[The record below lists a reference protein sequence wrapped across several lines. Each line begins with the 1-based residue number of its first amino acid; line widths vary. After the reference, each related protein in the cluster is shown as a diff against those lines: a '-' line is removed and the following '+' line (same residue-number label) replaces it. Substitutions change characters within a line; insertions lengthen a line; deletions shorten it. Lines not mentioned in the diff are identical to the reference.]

1 MSFVLPKR
9 THLVQKAIDPSKLS
23 KKAAAD
29 LLVDGQ
35 PRPELYFHQ
44 RKYDGCHV
52 FIVRSNDGELH
63 KFSRDGKPVNS
74 LGHLDRCLYD
84 LPPGVYFA
92 EAWFPNAE
100 HRVINGTFRRSVA
113 QPELELRFFDVV
125 TLEGFQ
131 EGIERVAYGERR
143 EALEALLYRH
153 CKTEPRILIAHNCFS
168 WEAAELAAHPTDA
181 YDGAVAWNKLSYWY
195 AGAGKEGSAL
205 KIKNIVDLDLEVIG
219 LNQEFDKN
227 GEPKESVGSLVVRFA
242 EGKELSV
249 GSGLTKL
256 ERRAWWLDPLDIK
269 GRIVRVV
276 GMKDS
281 GKGSIR
287 EPRFKGIRWDK
298 TEADH

>member
-9 THLVQKAIDPSKLS
+9 THLVQKAIEPSKLS

-35 PRPELYFHQ
+35 PRSDLYFYQ

-52 FIVRSNDGELH
+52 IIVRTHEGEVL

-74 LGHLDRCLYD
+74 LGHLDSSLAN
-84 LPPGVYFA
+84 LTAGVYFA

-100 HRVINGTFRRSVA
+100 HRVINGTFRRAVA

-125 TLEGFQ
+125 SLEGFQ
-131 EGIERVAYGERR
+131 RGEENVPYGERR
-143 EALEALLYRH
+143 KALEGILYRH
-153 CKTEPRILIAHNCFS
+153 CKTEPRILIAHNCYS

-181 YDGAVAWNKLSYWY
+181 YDGAVAWNKLAPWE
-195 AGAGKEGSAL
+195 AGSGRSGAAI
-205 KIKNIVDLDLEVIG
+205 KIKNIVDLDLEVLHVYEGEGKHAGRLGAIG
-219 LNQEFDKN
+219 
-227 GEPKESVGSLVVRFA
+227 VRFA
-242 EGKELSV
+242 GDTVLRV
-249 GSGLTKL
+249 GTGFSDL
-256 ERRAWWLDPLDIK
+256 EREAWWRDPYDIV